1 MNKIYGNIDKKIWR
15 VLICKKIVAKE
26 VDKIMT
32 GNKEIRYVIWDKNRF
47 KLKIFRFKLQI

>member
-15 VLICKKIVAKE
+15 ILICKNIVAKE

-47 KLKIFRFKLQI
+47 KLNIFRFKLQI